1 MVGTTPLTRSLP
13 EMLPDA
19 NCSWVMQDDDVGEDG
34 TLVLDFGDKSEYEVL
49 PSSGIMFS
57 MFSSSLTTTSIDGR
71 SSGLSWQQLRAK
83 ATNLSKHSGAKE
95 PNLVSTMERTVPS

>member
-1 MVGTTPLTRSLP
+1 MVGTTPLIRSLP

-19 NCSWVMQDDDVGEDG
+19 NWSRMMQDVDDGEDG
-34 TLVLDFGDKSEYEVL
+34 CLELDLRDESEYKEPL
-49 PSSGIMFS
+49 LSCIMFS

-83 ATNLSKHSGAKE
+83 DINLSKHSDGKE
-95 PNLVSTMERTVPS
+95 PNLVSTIERMVPN